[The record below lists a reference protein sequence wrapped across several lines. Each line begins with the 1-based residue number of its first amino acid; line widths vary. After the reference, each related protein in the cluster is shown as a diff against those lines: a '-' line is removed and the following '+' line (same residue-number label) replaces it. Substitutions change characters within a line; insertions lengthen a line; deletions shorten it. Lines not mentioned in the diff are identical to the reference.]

1 MRIAPHLCFLLV
13 ALAPYAAAAQSD
25 AAYCDKLYDYAVRYR
40 GKATMGES
48 KPTPDMIIAQDQC
61 RNGRTGEGIATLE
74 RLLRN
79 ANITPPPR

>member
-1 MRIAPHLCFLLV
+1 MRLALSLLILLTPCT
-13 ALAPYAAAAQSD
+13 ALAQTD

-40 GKATMGES
+40 GKAIMGEM
-48 KPTPDMIIAQDQC
+48 KPTPDMIVAQNQC
-61 RNGRTGEGIATLE
+61 RNGRAGEGVATLE